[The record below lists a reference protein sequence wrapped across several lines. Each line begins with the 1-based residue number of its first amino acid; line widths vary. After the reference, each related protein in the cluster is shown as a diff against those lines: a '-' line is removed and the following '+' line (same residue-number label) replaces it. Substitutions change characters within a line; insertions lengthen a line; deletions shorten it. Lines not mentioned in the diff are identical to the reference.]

1 MIESLA
7 DRVRWLQT
15 VATRVTPA
23 SLAVRGAI
31 FLGALTAFALAYPPQ
46 ILLSGA
52 GGLLL
57 IAATLPAVSP
67 RAVWATVAA
76 LLAVAG
82 WVLSTSG
89 YGEPIALWRLLG
101 LAAFLYLTHSLCAL
115 AAMLPYDAVVG
126 PEVLARWV
134 SRAVAVVLVSA
145 VFGIVLLAVP
155 GTGGR
160 GDLLV
165 AVLAGL
171 AAAVGASALLAWLLR
186 R

>member
-1 MIESLA
+1 
-7 DRVRWLQT
+7 
-15 VATRVTPA
+15 
-23 SLAVRGAI
+23 
-31 FLGALTAFALAYPPQ
+31 
-46 ILLSGA
+46 
-52 GGLLL
+52 
-57 IAATLPAVSP
+57 
-67 RAVWATVAA
+67 
-76 LLAVAG
+76 
-82 WVLSTSG
+82 VLSTSG